1 MITLTN
7 KILTSFNAFKYIT
20 QIVKSL
26 VRLIKKKRMKTQI
39 TKKME
44 MKEVMLVLD
53 LIEIGL
59 PQWLRR

>member
-59 PQWLRR
+59 PRWLRR